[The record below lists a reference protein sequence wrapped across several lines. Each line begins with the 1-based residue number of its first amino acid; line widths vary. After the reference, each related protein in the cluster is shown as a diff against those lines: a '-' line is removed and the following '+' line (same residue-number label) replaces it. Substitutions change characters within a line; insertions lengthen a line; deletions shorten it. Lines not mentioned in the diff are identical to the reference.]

1 MVPRP
6 VADNYDALNA
16 KLLEGCI
23 KRQQARLRGQTETIA
38 ERMKRDAA
46 AFMALPNVAF
56 DACHKVATRVSSLSL
71 VRYRT
76 NDYSVPTE
84 YGHREVLVKG
94 YVNHIDICMGADT
107 IARHARS
114 YGREE
119 FIYNPLHYLALL
131 EQKPRALE
139 QAAPLQDW
147 VLPETFDRLRRVLEA
162 RMERRG
168 RKEYIQVL
176 RLLENFSMAQVEHAI
191 KQALSLGAMGFDA
204 IKHLILCAIERR
216 PAKLD
221 LTLYPYLPSA
231 SVGSTEPRA
240 YLSLLQMP
248 QASRQPALW
257 GAP

>member
-1 MVPRP
+1 M
-6 VADNYDALNA
+6 
-16 KLLEGCI
+16 
-23 KRQQARLRGQTETIA
+23 
-38 ERMKRDAA
+38 
-46 AFMALPNVAF
+46 
-56 DACHKVATRVSSLSL
+56 
-71 VRYRT
+71 
-76 NDYSVPTE
+76 
-84 YGHREVLVKG
+84 LVKG

-131 EQKPRALE
+131 EQKPRALD